1 MAKQDAMMM
10 GAGWIGSLTS
20 KLSKALRKKGVS
32 YEQIH
37 ELVKDGEAQ
46 DALVEKIAGVLVE
59 VMQLAKDAFRVTVD
73 YSTTL
78 EQMIAAGRYDWKNQ
92 DINQKNFPIPPS
104 KCGKKEEVAIELKH
118 FNRTMESEEVL
129 RELDKD
135 GFRPANV
142 FELQAFAERY
152 PEKQRE
158 FPIVA
163 LGSVWRGWRGRRCV
177 ACLYGGSVGRDL
189 RLDYFDSGWGS
200 DCRFAAVRK

>member
-1 MAKQDAMMM
+1 MSKQDAMMM

-46 DALVEKIAGVLVE
+46 DALVEKIAGVLAE
-59 VMQLAKDAFRVTVD
+59 VMQQAKNLFRVTVD
-73 YSTTL
+73 YSLTL
-78 EQMIAAGRYDWKNQ
+78 EQMIAAGRYDWKNS

-104 KCGKKEEVAIELKH
+104 KRGKEDVVIELKH
-118 FNRTMESEEVL
+118 FNRTMDSDEVI

-142 FELQAFAERY
+142 FELQAFAETY

-163 LGSVWRGWRGRRCV
+163 LGSVWRHW
-177 ACLYGGSVGRDL
+177 GGSRSVAGLCGAADRRDL
-189 RLDYFDSGWGS
+189 DLRCFDSRWHS
-200 DCRFAAVRK
+200 DYRFAAVRK